1 MSSDPKSIVIIGTLD
16 TKGPEFFYLKEEIEK
31 RGCST
36 ITIDIGIL
44 GKSSY
49 EPEINSSEVAEAGG
63 TDLEALRKAGDRRKA
78 IEVMM
83 AGGRKILKKLFD
95 QGRVA
100 GIISMGGGG
109 GTLAATNIM
118 RSLPIGIP
126 KIMISTIA
134 SGDVSTYIKTSDIL
148 MMPSI
153 VDISGINQI
162 SRIIFSNAA
171 GAICGMA
178 SGGSTGEDDKKP
190 LIAVTMFGN
199 TNRAA
204 THARKILEK
213 NGFEVLVFH
222 ATGTGGKT
230 MEKLIESGKI
240 SGVLDITTTEW
251 ADEICGGVISAGPKR
266 LEAAGKAGIPQVVLP
281 GCIDMCNFWAQETIP
296 AKYEDRLFYRWGDNV
311 TLMRTSVEDNIK
323 MGKIFA
329 EKINSA
335 RGPAAFFIPMGG
347 FSEID
352 MPGKPFWWPEAD
364 RAFADT
370 LKQNLRPDIYFKIV
384 NKDIN
389 DPGFIKLIT
398 NKLIELL
405 SVS

>member
-1 MSSDPKSIVIIGTLD
+1 
-16 TKGPEFFYLKEEIEK
+16 
-31 RGCST
+31 
-36 ITIDIGIL
+36 
-44 GKSSY
+44 
-49 EPEINSSEVAEAGG
+49 
-63 TDLEALRKAGDRRKA
+63 
-78 IEVMM
+78 MM
-83 AGGRKILKKLFD
+83 EGGRRILNKIFD
-95 QGRVA
+95 QGKVA

-134 SGDVSTYIKTSDIL
+134 SGDVSIYVKTSDIL

-162 SRIIFSNAA
+162 SRLIFSNAA

-178 SGGSTGEDDKKP
+178 SSGSTKEDDKKP

-199 TNRAA
+199 TNHAV
-204 THARKILEK
+204 TNARKILEK

-230 MEKLIESGKI
+230 MEKLIESGKV

-266 LEAAGKAGIPQVVLP
+266 LEAAGKTGIPQVVLP

-311 TLMRTSVEDNIK
+311 TLMRTSVEDNIE

-329 EKINSA
+329 EKLNAA
-335 RGPAAFFIPMGG
+335 RAPVAVFIPMGG

-364 RAFADT
+364 KAFADT
-370 LKQNLRPDIYFKIV
+370 LKKNLRPGIYFKKV
-384 NKDIN
+384 NEDIN

-398 NKLIELL
+398 DKMIEFL
-405 SVS
+405 SDQ